1 MPQQAE
7 TQKLIDWYHK
17 HKRTLPWRT
26 TKDPYS
32 IWISETMLQQTQ
44 VSRVIVYY
52 QTWMRQLP
60 TVQALAGSSL
70 DNIFRLWE
78 GLGYYSRAR
87 NLHLAAQTIVN
98 DLKGHFPNKARDL
111 RSLPGIGPYTSA
123 AIASIAFLEPVA
135 AVDANVKRVMSRLH
149 DLPYS
154 VDTPAAFTEIEHLAN
169 ACLPQKDPGDF
180 NQAMMELGA
189 LVCLPRHPDCPNC
202 PFLSNCQA
210 LAQGRV
216 TERPIRKKKPKM
228 VQVQMATGI
237 ALYQGKI
244 FLQKRLQNDVWGG
257 LWEFPGGAIEKG
269 ETPQQAVVR
278 EFMEE
283 TGFTIRARQMLTI
296 IKHTYTHHLITL
308 YGFWCE
314 FVQPPTNPVLT
325 AAQDF
330 TWVDPHEL
338 ANYAFPAGHRALIQW
353 ITEQNLWDKLQS
365 HSGLSQNIS

>member
-1 MPQQAE
+1 MPQQAA
-7 TQKLIDWYHK
+7 TQPLLHWYRK
-17 HKRTLPWRT
+17 HKRALPWRET
-26 TKDPYS
+26 NQPYA

-44 VSRVIVYY
+44 VSRVIGYY
-52 QTWMRQLP
+52 QAWMRQLP
-60 TVQALAGSSL
+60 TVQALAASSL
-70 DNIFRLWE
+70 DNVFRIWE

-98 DLKGHFPNKARDL
+98 DLQGHFPDNAHDL
-111 RSLPGIGPYTSA
+111 RALPGIGPYTSA
-123 AIASIAFLEPVA
+123 AIASIAFREPVA

-169 ACLPQKDPGDF
+169 TWLPKESPGDF

-189 LVCLPRHPDCPNC
+189 LICLPRRPDCPKC
-202 PFLSNCQA
+202 PLHSNCQA

-216 TERPIRKKKPKM
+216 TERPIRKKKPKT

-269 ETPQQAVVR
+269 EPPQQAVVR

-283 TGFTIRARQMLTI
+283 TGLAVNARQLLTTV
-296 IKHTYTHHLITL
+296 KHTYTHHLITL
-308 YGFWCE
+308 HAFWCE
-314 FVQPPTNPVLT
+314 FTQPPTVPVLT
-325 AAQDF
+325 EAQDF
-330 TWVDPHEL
+330 TWAEPEEL
-338 ANYAFPAGHRALIQW
+338 AKYAFSAGHRAVIQW
-353 ITEQNLWDKLQS
+353 ITEHKLWNILQGKNTALT
-365 HSGLSQNIS
+365 SG